1 METFRTIT
9 DTIATLLGM
18 FQCLTL
24 ILPMGFYA
32 IEPPPSYVGTL
43 WGFLEASTY
52 ITFIVGVLL
61 LFRYQIQT
69 HLHLKANIM
78 IILSGIITILIFF
91 IGSFLYPFT
100 QTLIEGFHQVITNTG
115 IITYL
120 DVEIGGIFKY
130 FSFGVGFF
138 CLGLGVWRYNRDHLE
153 ALNSE
158 KPSF

>member
-1 METFRTIT
+1 METFRTKT
-9 DTIATLLGM
+9 DIIVTLLGM

-24 ILPMGFYA
+24 LLPMGFYA
-32 IEPPPSYVGTL
+32 IEPPPSYVDTL

-52 ITFIVGVLL
+52 ITFIIGVLL

-78 IILSGIITILIFF
+78 IILSGIITVLTFF
-91 IGSFLYPFT
+91 MGSFLYPLT
-100 QTLIEGFHQVITNTG
+100 QTLIEGFHQVITNSG

-130 FSFGVGFF
+130 FSFGVGLS
-138 CLGLGVWRYNRDHLE
+138 CLGLGVWRYNRDRLE